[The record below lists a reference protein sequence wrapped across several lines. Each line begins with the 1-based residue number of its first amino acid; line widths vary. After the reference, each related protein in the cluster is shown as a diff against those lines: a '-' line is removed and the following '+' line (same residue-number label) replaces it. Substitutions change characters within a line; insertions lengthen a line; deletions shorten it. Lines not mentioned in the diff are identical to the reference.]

1 MLKINL
7 LPIRQ
12 LKKRA
17 KAKKQ
22 LFSILFLFLLVL
34 ALLALVGFLQAQN
47 IDTLE
52 KRLAS
57 LNKEKQSYSATLK
70 RIDELKKARAELE
83 RRSDVIDKLK
93 SDSSLTVRV
102 IDEVAKNVDQK
113 RIWLQSLNQ
122 QGSSLRLT
130 GIALDN
136 QTVAQFMDK
145 LKASPFVNNVSLT
158 NSSLKVV
165 SGRNLKAFS
174 INCSVAHPAPPK
186 PLETEK
192 VAAK

>member
-1 MLKINL
+1 MVIV
-7 LPIRQ
+7 R
-12 LKKRA
+12 
-17 KAKKQ
+17 
-22 LFSILFLFLLVL
+22 
-34 ALLALVGFLQAQN
+34 
-47 IDTLE
+47 T
-52 KRLAS
+52 
-57 LNKEKQSYSATLK
+57 
-70 RIDELKKARAELE
+70 IDELKEARAEHE
-83 RRSDVIDKLK
+83 RRTAVIDKLK

-102 IDEVAKNVDQK
+102 IDEVANNVDKK

-174 INCSVAHPAPPK
+174 INCSVAHPKLP
-186 PLETEK
+186 ETAE